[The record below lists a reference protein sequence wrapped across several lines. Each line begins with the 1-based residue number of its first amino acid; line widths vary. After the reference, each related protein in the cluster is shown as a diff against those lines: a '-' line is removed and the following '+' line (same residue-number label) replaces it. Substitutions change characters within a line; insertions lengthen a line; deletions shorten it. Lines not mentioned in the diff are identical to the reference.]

1 MMLQFRKAAT
11 EWHERLH
18 SSNRLVL
25 MHTNKGAACKI
36 KIIKAV
42 LYTRKVCV
50 PSDVFL
56 VQSNALET
64 SNTVYNLDKIKV
76 KSLTLPQKL
85 ISR

>member
-1 MMLQFRKAAT
+1 MMMQFRKAAT

-18 SSNRLVL
+18 SSNKLVL
-25 MHTNKGAACKI
+25 MRADKGAACKI
-36 KIIKAV
+36 KIMKAV
-42 LYTRKVCV
+42 LYIRKVCI

-64 SNTVYNLDKIKV
+64 SNTVYNPDMIKV